1 MTFHPKH
8 QPSGGVDKLTKSI
21 SPAPPQP
28 EESLAQLNRELNF
41 LYHAGQV
48 INSSLNIDQVMASLV
63 KEVRHLMGVVGCS
76 VWLVSKNR
84 KEIYCF
90 QATGAKSEL
99 VRGWQL
105 PMGNGVVGWIAKNQK
120 SALIKDTRKDDRHF
134 KKVDKHTGLEIR
146 SILGVPIRFKDT
158 TVGVVQVVDT
168 IPDRFKYRQLT
179 LLTGLADSAG
189 VAISN
194 AMLYDQ
200 TQQEIA
206 ARKKTEKKLRER
218 EVELRI
224 NSENLEEM
232 NTALKVLLKKRGEDK
247 KQMEEQVLINVR
259 RLITPYLEKLKTTAL
274 NEDQTALSEIIEGN
288 LKDVVSP
295 FTYRLTMGHLGVTR
309 REFDIA
315 GLVRRGR
322 KNKEIAKFLNITRRT
337 VETHRRN
344 LRVKLGIDNRKIN
357 LRSYLMGMAGNQEE
371 KFFQ

>member
-1 MTFHPKH
+1 
-8 QPSGGVDKLTKSI
+8 
-21 SPAPPQP
+21 
-28 EESLAQLNRELNF
+28 
-41 LYHAGQV
+41 
-48 INSSLNIDQVMASLV
+48 MASLV

-76 VWLVSKNR
+76 VWLVSENR
-84 KEIYCF
+84 KEIYCL
-90 QATGAKSEL
+90 QATGTKSDL
-99 VRGWQL
+99 VRGWRL
-105 PMGNGVVGWIAKNQK
+105 PMGNGVVGWIAKNEK
-120 SALIKDTRKDDRHF
+120 GTLIKDTRKDDRHF
-134 KKVDKHTGLEIR
+134 KNVDKHTGLEIR
-146 SILGVPIRFKDT
+146 SILGVPIRFKDK

-168 IPDRFKYRQLT
+168 IPDRFRNRQLT
-179 LLTGLADSAG
+179 LLTGLAASAG

-194 AMLYDQ
+194 AMLYDL
-200 TQQEIA
+200 TQQEIV
-206 ARKKTEKKLRER
+206 ARKKTEKKLRKSEA
-218 EVELRI
+218 ELKI

-247 KQMEEQVLINVR
+247 KQMEEQVLVNVR

-322 KNKEIAKFLNITRRT
+322 KNKEIAKLLNITRRT
-337 VETHRRN
+337 AETHRRN

-357 LRSYLMGMAGNQEE
+357 LRSYLMGMAGNQEK